1 MCGPLSLCVPVAFP
15 AAMIRDPD
23 RSNLREKVIYPGSLV
38 KGRSTVVGESGQE
51 KLEAMLTAAAMTGQR
66 GITVCRHSVAHLL
79 KCSPLYQAQD
89 PCPGSH
95 AAHS

>member
-1 MCGPLSLCVPVAFP
+1 
-15 AAMIRDPD
+15 MIRDPD

-66 GITVCRHSVAHLL
+66 GI
-79 KCSPLYQAQD
+79 
-89 PCPGSH
+89 
-95 AAHS
+95 